1 MVVTNKEEEEGE
13 KGEEEDDDDDEKTK
27 KKGKGKEKKKKNKC
41 GVTIVARAWSFMA
54 PSLWA
59 PNSSRFPFNLPNLTW
74 LGSSRG
80 LW

>member
-1 MVVTNKEEEEGE
+1 
-13 KGEEEDDDDDEKTK
+13 
-27 KKGKGKEKKKKNKC
+27 
-41 GVTIVARAWSFMA
+41 VTIVARAWSFMA